1 MGGYNRALVEKLLP
15 CVWDG
20 EAAYG
25 LKNEQ
30 APDADMPKVKA
41 NPKLANTLYAHLAD
55 IKTAWK
61 WVERDGI
68 PLEEAQTLLMRYG
81 LDWTLEE
88 TAALFGVH
96 KSTIQ
101 RRAERGVGRIT
112 AFLNGVEYVDGYD
125 NDDIE
130 EIAA

>member
-1 MGGYNRALVEKLLP
+1 MSYNRALVEKLLP

-30 APDADMPKVKA
+30 APDADMPKTA
-41 NPKLANTLYAHLAD
+41 SNPKTANTLYAHLAD
-55 IKTAWK
+55 IHTAWK
-61 WVERDGI
+61 WAVNDGVT
-68 PLEEAQTLLMRYG
+68 LDEARAVLMRYG
-81 LDWTLEE
+81 LDYTFEE
-88 TAALFGVH
+88 IAGHFGVN

-101 RRAERGVGRIT
+101 RRAERGVGKMT
-112 AFLNGVEYVDGYD
+112 AHLNGVPYVDGYD